1 MVKVVRD
8 EKGRFQLHFSSEEGR
23 RAWEEEGDPADA
35 GVELLVL
42 NTNPGEFGRNYY
54 SGQGYSRVQIPLNAY
69 FKLEQNLNSRKG
81 SGEDGGDLD
90 RDALLSLALM
100 GYLNFPFYRRKT
112 ESNGKWVI
120 PRQPLS
126 TNSAS
131 SNSGEEEAVSVVAIS
146 GSGKEDWTEDPDLVG
161 QLSLSL
167 SAGPVWYAEPEW
179 LGQIGEE
186 FAEHF
191 EATGY
196 FNSLS
201 KDEFLIALRDAMT
214 PLKLGVPILSDFLAV
229 LASERLAYDLVR
241 NLESYVN
248 PDIYG
253 PLFNGHTN
261 RDISSRLVI
270 FDVKGVT
277 DEMRPLRM
285 MQAMELVWRKVTCK
299 PSGSK
304 ERTLLGVDE
313 FGVVAN
319 QSPDTAQWA
328 ALFYKRIRAFGG
340 SMCVLDQ
347 DTTSL
352 RGQVGRYIK
361 SNTSIYFI
369 MRQDR
374 EDAAYWVQM
383 FRLTEEDVEAIVGF
397 GPGEALVLIEE
408 GNRTQKFRVKVSMS
422 EDVLNMLSTRP
433 DDVLRYVEAQRA
445 QQGTKDDPILSR
457 MEEIFGHSFARR

>member
-1 MVKVVRD
+1 MVRD
-8 EKGRFQLHFSSEEGR
+8 VKDRFQLHFSSEEGR
-23 RAWEEEGDPADA
+23 LAWEERRDPTDA

-42 NTNPGEFGRNYY
+42 NTVPGELNRNYY
-54 SGQGYSRVQIPLNAY
+54 AGKGYTRVQIPLNAY
-69 FKLEQNLNSRKG
+69 FKVEQELNSRKG
-81 SGEDGGDLD
+81 SGEDVGELD

-100 GYLNFPFYRRKT
+100 GYLNAPFYRRK
-112 ESNGKWVI
+112 SGGNGKWVI
-120 PRQPLS
+120 PRALS
-126 TNSAS
+126 LSS
-131 SNSGEEEAVSVVAIS
+131 KSNSVSGVVPS
-146 GSGKEDWTEDPDLVG
+146 GLDEEDWTQDPDLVA
-161 QLSLSL
+161 QLKLSL
-167 SAGPVWYAEPEW
+167 SAGPVWYADPDW
-179 LGQIGEE
+179 LGQIGED

-201 KDEFLIALRDAMT
+201 KDDFLIALRDSMT

-229 LASERLAYDLVR
+229 LATERSAYDLVR
-241 NLESYVN
+241 NLETYVN
-248 PDIYG
+248 PEIYG

-261 RDISSRLVI
+261 RNITSRLVI

-285 MQAMELVWRKVTCK
+285 MQGMELVWRQVTSK
-299 PSGSK
+299 PPGSK
-304 ERTLLGVDE
+304 FRTLLGVDE
-313 FGVVAN
+313 FGLVAN
-319 QSPDTAQWA
+319 QSPDTALYI
-328 ALFYKRIRAFGG
+328 ALLYKRFRAFGCT
-340 SMCVLDQ
+340 MCVLDQ

-374 EDAAYWVQM
+374 EDASYWAQM

-408 GNRTQKFRVKVSMS
+408 GTRTQKFRVKVSMS
-422 EDVLNMLSTRP
+422 EAVLQMLSTRP
-433 DDVLRYVEAQRA
+433 DDVLRYVEAQRS
-445 QQGTKDDPILSR
+445 QSGLKDDPILSR
-457 MEEIFGHSFARR
+457 MEEIFGHSFVRR